1 MGFDYANDP
10 KEKYPIVK
18 WDIIFNIVVVSF
30 GLWFSLKW
38 YFQVIAIVLFFQA
51 YVASYFI
58 FHYYKIWIPLIL
70 CSIAGFFWGNYFI
83 FGPFLIPEAGNAL
96 LFICIATSVYALFS
110 FVIWRKNLRL
120 YKIAQRPEVCLV
132 CGLERNQHV
141 FHLGQ
146 RMCMQCFEKMAIS
159 LVEYHESILYQWDY
173 DILRALEQDLSRPIP
188 LLDSVLNYTNPQD
201 INPDDYFGYVLEGNN
216 ITRLYLNN
224 QNLHSLP
231 YFIGLLLYLVELH
244 IKNNQ
249 ITALPPSIIDLV
261 NLKVIDYRQ
270 NPLEFRSGD
279 VERALLNL
287 TRKRC
292 LILED

>member
-10 KEKYPIVK
+10 KERYPIVK
-18 WDIIFNIVVVSF
+18 WDIILNIVVISF
-30 GLWFSLKW
+30 GLWFTLRW
-38 YFQVIAIVLFFQA
+38 YFQVLGVLLFIQA

-58 FHYYKIWIPLIL
+58 FHYWKIWVPLIL
-70 CSIAGFFWGNYFI
+70 CSIAGFFWVAYFFFAPI
-83 FGPFLIPEAGNAL
+83 LVIEAANAL
-96 LFICIATSVYALFS
+96 LFISIAVTVYAGFS
-110 FVIWRKNLRL
+110 FVIWQKNKKL
-120 YKIAQRPEVCLV
+120 YRIAQRPEVCLV
-132 CGLERNQHV
+132 CGLERKKHV
-141 FHLGQ
+141 YHMGQ
-146 RMCMQCFEKMAIS
+146 RMCVQCFEKLATT
-159 LVEYHESILYQWDY
+159 LVEYYGSIMFQWDF
-173 DILRALEQDLSRPIP
+173 DILAYLEQELGRPVP
-188 LLDSVLNYTNPQD
+188 LLDPVLNYTNPQD

-231 YFIGLLLYLVELH
+231 PFIGLLLYLVELH
-244 IKNNQ
+244 VKNNQ
-249 ITALPPSIIDLV
+249 IVALPPSIIDLV
-261 NLKVIDYRQ
+261 NLKIIDFRE